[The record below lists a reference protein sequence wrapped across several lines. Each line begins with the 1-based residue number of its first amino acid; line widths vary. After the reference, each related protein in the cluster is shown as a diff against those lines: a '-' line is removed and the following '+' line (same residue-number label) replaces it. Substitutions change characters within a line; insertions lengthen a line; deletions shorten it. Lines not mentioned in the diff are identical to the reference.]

1 MSGLEEI
8 ALALIVLFF
17 SGVWSAIKYVDE
29 YTDNK
34 WVFFIPA
41 GAMSLFLLSGIG
53 EGFAFYACLLS
64 FGPIIIMLIIAGI
77 EQGGQKPSFSIGTSG
92 TLEKKD
98 LNRKLAP
105 SYKRAYDRLMG
116 YIQARGGEIKSIDE
130 GVRRLKEL
138 GVGDAERFFSSPYV
152 INALGLKMESSE
164 SSNSHIFVGNESFGS
179 AGTESREPSEIEG
192 DEWWEKGYDG
202 GKDDSSSISNSS
214 DESCGEPGCNNSV
227 NAFDFRCFTCRKRF
241 CRDHAGASI
250 ECSGCSK

>member
-8 ALALIVLFF
+8 VLALIILFF
-17 SGVWSAIKYVDE
+17 SGIWSAIKYVDE

-64 FGPIIIMLIIAGI
+64 FGPIIIMLIIVGL
-77 EQGGQKPSFSIGTSG
+77 EQGGQKSSFTIGTSG
-92 TLEKKD
+92 ALGKKD

-105 SYKRAYDRLMG
+105 SYKRAYDRLIG
-116 YIQARGGEIKSIDE
+116 YLQDKGGEIKSIDE
-130 GVRRLKEL
+130 GVRRLKKL
-138 GVGDAERFFSSPYV
+138 GVVDAERFFSSPYV
-152 INALGLKMESSE
+152 INALGLKAESSE
-164 SSNSHIFVGNESFGS
+164 SS
-179 AGTESREPSEIEG
+179 AIEG
-192 DEWWEKGYDG
+192 DEWWERGYDG
-202 GKDDSSSISNSS
+202 GKEDSSSISNSS